1 MCESNQERHV
11 RKAALFAK
19 DLKPLDN
26 SSCVSACPN
35 DDVGHV
41 PRGIQAPTHDQ
52 TRDLNVAVMPNKTR
66 CEGGSL
72 IGKMLVRGPVG
83 MGLAPAGF
91 LTPLLEPFKGYFPNI
106 WG

>member
-11 RKAALFAK
+11 PGQFFAK

-26 SSCVSACPN
+26 SSCVSVCPN

-41 PRGIQAPTHDQ
+41 PRGRRTPRHDQ

-66 CEGGSL
+66 REGGSL
-72 IGKMLVRGPVG
+72 IGEMLVRGPVG
-83 MGLAPAGF
+83 MGLAPASC
-91 LTPLLEPFKGYFPNI
+91 LTPLLGQNLYIIKTGSV
-106 WG
+106 